1 MLDDVE
7 ACCRCSILDF
17 SIKFFAV
24 FEDKSEASFR
34 HVDDYDEKLDLKE
47 EGDNDQ

>member
-7 ACCRCSILDF
+7 GCCRCSILDF

-34 HVDDYDEKLDLKE
+34 HDDDYDEELELEE
-47 EGDNDQ
+47 EGDIDQ